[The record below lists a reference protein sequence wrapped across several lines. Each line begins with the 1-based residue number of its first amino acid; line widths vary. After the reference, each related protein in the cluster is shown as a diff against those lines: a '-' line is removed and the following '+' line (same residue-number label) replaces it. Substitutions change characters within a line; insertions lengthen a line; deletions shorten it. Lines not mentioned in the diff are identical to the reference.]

1 MKILILMKEQLGVAV
16 AHIMEPLK
24 FYKPYEIVSGAI
36 FSGESTTFE
45 EKDPTVRYLVKI
57 WGKAGRQLGKYVFGH
72 FCNEPQPLHLNEN
85 LNAGGIKS
93 LEDIFENI
101 FIMPRAFIPVQ
112 YLEKKKP
119 SDISSMV
126 NSNWQPVDP
135 GRGDPNVIPLENLYR
150 RIQEQ
155 REQNIRDNKFIQDR
169 RKYFGDRLGG
179 KPCAQAISF
188 VKSGATSSVFSWKA
202 SLPLPVKGNR
212 ILNAVQIAKKY
223 CRFFK

>member
-1 MKILILMKEQLGVAV
+1 MFLV
-16 AHIMEPLK
+16 
-24 FYKPYEIVSGAI
+24 
-36 FSGESTTFE
+36 TFAMT
-45 EKDPTVRYLVKI
+45 PPPF
-57 WGKAGRQLGKYVFGH
+57 Q
-72 FCNEPQPLHLNEN
+72 LNEN
-85 LNAGGIKS
+85 LNAGGITS

-101 FIMPRAFIPVQ
+101 FIMPRAFIPKR

-126 NSNWQPVDP
+126 HSTWQPVDP
-135 GRGDPNVIPLENLYR
+135 GRGDPKVIPLENLYR
-150 RIQEQ
+150 RMQEQ

-179 KPCAQAISF
+179 KPCAQAITF

-212 ILNAVQIAKKY
+212 ILHAVQIAKKY
-223 CRFFK
+223 CRFFR